1 MIVRDWLWG
10 DPGPQICRI
19 AHQVAAEAGITVDD
33 LKSKKMARQYSI
45 PRQKAMYLSYVH
57 LGKST
62 TQIGRYFN
70 RDHTTV
76 IYAIRQVKKNRI
88 RFLGDA
94 DV

>member
-1 MIVRDWLWG
+1 
-10 DPGPQICRI
+10 
-19 AHQVAAEAGITVDD
+19 
-33 LKSKKMARQYSI
+33 
-45 PRQKAMYLSYVH
+45 MYLSYVH
-57 LGKST
+57 LGISK